1 MNEPSGATGAASRI
15 NGLVDSVRD
24 FFAAERRDD
33 ALDLPPVAETRD
45 IALVAA
51 VLGANGRFE
60 PGVVAVGL
68 DQLRRVGKG
77 MPSMD
82 EWAAHGR
89 ALNPEA
95 VSRLRTIVVNTA
107 FTMLKRGRGGSAWRT
122 SSSRTKL
129 RTGDG

>member
-1 MNEPSGATGAASRI
+1 MNGPSGATGPASRI
-15 NGLVDSVRD
+15 NGLVNSVGD
-24 FFAAERRDD
+24 FFAAKRRDHS
-33 ALDLPPVAETRD
+33 LDLPPVAETRD

-60 PGVVAVGL
+60 PGVVAVSL
-68 DQLRRVGKG
+68 DQLGRVRQGG
-77 MPSMD
+77 TSMD
-82 EWAAHGR
+82 EWAAHDRG
-89 ALNPEA
+89 LNPAA

-129 RTGDG
+129 RTDDG

>member
-15 NGLVDSVRD
+15 NGLVDSVGD
-24 FFAAERRDD
+24 FFAAERRDH
-33 ALDLPPVAETRD
+33 ALDLTPVAKTRD

-68 DQLRRVGKG
+68 DQLCRVREGK
-77 MPSMD
+77 PSMD
-82 EWAAHGR
+82 EWAAHER
-89 ALNPEA
+89 ALNPAA

-107 FTMLKRGRGGSAWRT
+107 FTMLNAR
-122 SSSRTKL
+122 
-129 RTGDG
+129 